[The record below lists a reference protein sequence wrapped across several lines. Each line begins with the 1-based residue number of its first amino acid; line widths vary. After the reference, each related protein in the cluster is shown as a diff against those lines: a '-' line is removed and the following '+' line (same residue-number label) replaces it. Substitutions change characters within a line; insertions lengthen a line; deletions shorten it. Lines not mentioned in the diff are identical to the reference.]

1 MYFRKAV
8 LACGEREWR
17 HVEYEYPAG
26 AERGFQAQVDRMS
39 LAFESAFAHFCDQ
52 TVGQQK

>member
-17 HVEYEYPAG
+17 HVDYEYPA
-26 AERGFQAQVDRMS
+26 ERRKGTSKNHHRS
-39 LAFESAFAHFCDQ
+39 SGWPEIPYE
-52 TVGQQK
+52 